1 MLIKTDIQEITDFY
15 NKIQVA
21 QENYERE
28 ISKLSRELNASQKE
42 KLVGKERKSDFVS
55 KMSNILLNEK
65 IEAGDKLQA
74 ISKIVS
80 DIQDNDLPF

>member
-1 MLIKTDIQEITDFY
+1 MLIKTDIQEIMDFY

-28 ISKLSRELNASQKE
+28 ISQLSKQLHASQKE